1 MWRNRKRSYK
11 KLPKKSYNII
21 RTWNES
27 SNFFNQILNKL
38 NIDFP
43 TYINSLNFS
52 LKKPIIFFLKN
63 VKDVWTNVFGIK
75 ASPFWGANIDVQ
87 FILDLYVIAN
97 YFTSY
102 DTKVDKIITKEFW
115 TIIDYCQ
122 HENTNSISRIKKLG
136 NAFLNAQ

>member
-1 MWRNRKRSYK
+1 M
-11 KLPKKSYNII
+11 PKKSYNII